1 MVDGGFSVYIAGSAT
16 KGEEVKTFAWG
27 FATRTQYKACESEA
41 LVKAATSA
49 TVQLTIHGDHLF
61 YDDLFSETPSV
72 RFDLIAAADGD
83 GDGDITQAELEAVD
97 LRPLENYQVGSTG
110 ITDLWKF
117 VEHLT
122 STLGHIDGEGHCE
135 SELES

>member
-1 MVDGGFSVYIAGSAT
+1 M
-16 KGEEVKTFAWG
+16 
-27 FATRTQYKACESEA
+27 
-41 LVKAATSA
+41 
-49 TVQLTIHGDHLF
+49 
-61 YDDLFSETPSV
+61 

-117 VEHLT
+117 VFDLP
-122 STLGHIDGEGHCE
+122 STLGHIDCEGHCE